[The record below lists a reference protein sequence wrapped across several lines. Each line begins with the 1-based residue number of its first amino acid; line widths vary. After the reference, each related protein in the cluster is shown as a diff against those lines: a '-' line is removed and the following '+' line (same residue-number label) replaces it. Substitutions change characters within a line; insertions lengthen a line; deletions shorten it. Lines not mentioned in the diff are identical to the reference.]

1 MVVVEMTRATEM
13 IFSRRMSGSALLA
26 ALLTIPAEHES
37 VRGRP
42 RSTNANGEGSYSR
55 RGHRAVKEVA
65 MAVRRAIGDMST
77 RPLAST
83 RAT

>member
-1 MVVVEMTRATEM
+1 
-13 IFSRRMSGSALLA
+13 MSGSALAA
-26 ALLTIPAEHES
+26 ALLCLLS
-37 VRGRP
+37 VRGGP
-42 RSTNANGEGSYSR
+42 RATIANGEGGYSQ
-55 RGHRAVKEVA
+55 RGHRAVTEVA

>member
-1 MVVVEMTRATEM
+1 
-13 IFSRRMSGSALLA
+13 MSGCALA
-26 ALLTIPAEHES
+26 ASLLTIPAERES
-37 VRGRP
+37 VRGGP
-42 RSTNANGEGSYSR
+42 RATNANGEGSYSR
-55 RGHRAVKEVA
+55 RGNRPVTEVA

>member
-1 MVVVEMTRATEM
+1 M
-13 IFSRRMSGSALLA
+13 IFSRRMSGNVPAA
-26 ALLTIPAEHES
+26 ALLTIPTERKS
-37 VRGRP
+37 VHGGLRA
-42 RSTNANGEGSYSR
+42 TNANGEGGYSR
-55 RGHRAVKEVA
+55 RGHRAVTEVA